1 MDTLSEDEA
10 ALHDQTL
17 DHVVAAASLLA
28 EPRTPAK
35 AAGKKRRRPAAAS
48 ELNRQAHPAGSRR
61 HLFDATEVARALSD
75 HPELSLEAHNAAPT
89 LRWARWGFAVLR
101 MTNVP
106 AAPGVAIDPRT
117 ATVPFPSL
125 KSLAQPVIAA
135 LGVADVHRH
144 IGRAIASLRAARAS
158 PTPVLVPIALLGLP
172 EDDREADATLAA
184 AAAAVAVAAETSLR
198 PMLFL
203 PEPAGGGWLVTE
215 ERWEG

>member
-10 ALHDQTL
+10 VLHDQTL

-28 EPRTPAK
+28 EPQAPAN
-35 AAGKKRRRPAAAS
+35 AGGKKRRRPAAAGVAG
-48 ELNRQAHPAGSRR
+48 QALPMGSRR
-61 HLFDATEVARALSD
+61 HLFDATEVARALAD

-101 MTNVP
+101 MTSVP
-106 AAPGVAIDPRT
+106 AAPGIAIDPST
-117 ATVPFPSL
+117 ATAPFTSL
-125 KSLAQPVIAA
+125 KSLAQSVITA
-135 LGVADVHRH
+135 LGIGDVHRH
-144 IGRAIASLRAARAS
+144 IGRAIASLRSARAS
-158 PTPVLVPIALLGLP
+158 PMPVLVPVALLGLP
-172 EDDREADATLAA
+172 EDDRDADATLTA